1 VATVA
6 DLTPGDLVVNTG
18 RSAVFITQ
26 TPHPLWPKLQLVI
39 WHLHEGGGSRWS
51 LDALDSRQ
59 EVGDINPASD
69 ADRAQRIRSALLIGE
84 LE

>member
-6 DLTPGDLVVNTG
+6 DLTPGDLVTLAG

-26 TPHPLWPKLQLVI
+26 AQHPLWPKLQLVI

-59 EVGDINPASD
+59 EAGDINPASD
-69 ADRAQRIRSALLIGE
+69 ADREMRIRNALLIGE
-84 LE
+84 MP